1 MRHYKI
7 IFLVALI
14 YLETACAPSSRKI
27 ENCLPVKNPKLF
39 VYDYGRVIG
48 EFSMDNDKSLN
59 LILKELSKGWEF
71 TLVTYAPHK
80 YWITGD
86 NLSLMIWQD
95 RIIGSFRRDNTGDW
109 TGGIRY
115 ITMDEYSRLISVIS
129 KYDKSTPGSNY
140 NSEFNS
146 IKSLPNNWMHPRP

>member
-1 MRHYKI
+1 MRHYTI
-7 IFLVALI
+7 IFLLAFIFLG
-14 YLETACAPSSRKI
+14 TACAPSSRKI
-27 ENCLPVKNPKLF
+27 EDCLPVRNPKLL
-39 VYDYGRVIG
+39 VYDNGGVKG
-48 EFSMDNDKSLN
+48 EFSMDNDNSLN
-59 LILKELSKGWEF
+59 LILKELSNGWEF

-80 YWITGD
+80 YWITGN

-95 RIIGSFRRDNTGDW
+95 RIIGSFKRDNTGDW
-109 TGGIRY
+109 IGGIRY